1 MSLALHQIIN
11 HVKGWKR
18 DSAVRSARP
27 VPPWQ
32 LGSYTYKGAGMGW
45 SQRRSLCWLVLVL
58 CHVGN
63 YLTRISRR
71 RDLSNNPIVHA
82 ASPRSVGPGCTLE
95 FD

>member
-1 MSLALHQIIN
+1 MEKGIGRALSPPCSALAVGFLHVHGRRDGLEPAQSL
-11 HVKGWKR
+11 G
-18 DSAVRSARP
+18 
-27 VPPWQ
+27 
-32 LGSYTYKGAGMGW
+32 
-45 SQRRSLCWLVLVL
+45 WLVLVL

-82 ASPRSVGPGCTLE
+82 ASPRSVGPGYTLT